1 MMISRADIWVVY
13 DTVQMTRQD
22 WRSRNRILIGDRV
35 EWLTIPV
42 IQSQRTSTQICE
54 AKIYS
59 DGEGN
64 WVDKHLK
71 RLEISLAPL
80 PYFEDFWPKVTGL
93 YQQALNSIYLT
104 EVTVPLTDK
113 LLELLNINTRVVIAS
128 KSAELAESLGV
139 LDRSRRLAAICATLG
154 ASTYI
159 TTPKA
164 LAYMDQLP
172 FAELGIRV
180 EILDM
185 SNLLASSIEQTG
197 VPLNILD
204 TIARQGLSTL
214 RNALAASKKIQ
225 PNNSNLTDR
234 RSQ

>member
-1 MMISRADIWVVY
+1 MISRADIWVVY
-13 DTVQMTRQD
+13 DTVQITRRD
-22 WRSRNRILIGDRV
+22 WRSRNRILIGDKV
-35 EWLTIPV
+35 EWLTIPIV
-42 IQSQRTSTQICE
+42 HSERTSTQICE
-54 AKIYS
+54 ALIYS
-59 DGEGN
+59 DGKAN

-71 RLEISLAPL
+71 RLEVSLAPL
-80 PYFEDFWPKVTGL
+80 PYFEDFWPEITGL

-113 LLELLNINTRVVIAS
+113 LLELLNIDTRVVIAS

-139 LDRSRRLAAICATLG
+139 LDRSRRLAAICASLG

-164 LAYMDQLP
+164 LAYMDQLA
-172 FAELGIRV
+172 FAEIGIRV

-185 SNLLASSIEQTG
+185 SKLLASSIEQTG

>member
-22 WRSRNRILIGDRV
+22 WRSRNRILVRDKV

-42 IQSQRTSTQICE
+42 VQRDRESTQICE
-54 AKIYS
+54 ALIYS
-59 DGEGN
+59 DGRAN
-64 WVDKHLK
+64 WVDKHIK
-71 RLEISLAPL
+71 KLEASLAPL
-80 PYFEDFWPKVTGL
+80 PYFVNLWSEISTI
-93 YQQALNSIYLT
+93 YQHAHNATHLT
-104 EVTVPLTDK
+104 EVTVPLTEK
-113 LLELLNINTRVVIAS
+113 LIELLRINTTVVVAS
-128 KSAELAESLGV
+128 TNATLADSLREV
-139 LDRSRRLAAICATLG
+139 DRSRRLAAICATLG

-159 TTPKA
+159 TTPRA
-164 LAYMDQLP
+164 LAYLDQLA

-185 SNLLASSIEQTG
+185 SVALVSSIEQTG

-204 TIARQGLSTL
+204 TVARQGLPAL
-214 RNALAASKKIQ
+214 RNALASSKKIQ
-225 PNNSNLTDR
+225 PFASNFTDM